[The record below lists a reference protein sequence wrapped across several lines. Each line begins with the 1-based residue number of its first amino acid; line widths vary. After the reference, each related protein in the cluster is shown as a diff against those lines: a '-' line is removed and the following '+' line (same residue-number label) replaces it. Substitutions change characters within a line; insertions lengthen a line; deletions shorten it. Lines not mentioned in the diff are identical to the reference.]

1 MAYSIDNRGSATR
14 KCKKNDSGCFAIR
27 KSDSSEVGRAKAN
40 YWKHWALR
48 TRDGMSRK
56 FNILLPL
63 SSFGILE
70 NFE

>member
-40 YWKHWALR
+40 Y
-48 TRDGMSRK
+48 
-56 FNILLPL
+56 
-63 SSFGILE
+63 
-70 NFE
+70 